1 MATGHQT
8 PPFFKRGLPPA
19 ARATIYLALC
29 FSLLVADLRLHYLD
43 TLRQGLTVLTYP
55 LRIAASTPA
64 DFVRNAAAYFSGLAS
79 LQKENRQLKAH
90 QLQMDS
96 QLMFTRELEREN
108 DNLRGLLDVSKRVG
122 LRTTAAEIVYPS
134 RDVFSRKVILN
145 KGSTQDIE
153 PGSAVV
159 DSLGLLGQVTRVFP
173 LHAEVTL
180 VSDKDQAIP
189 VVVER
194 SGLRA
199 VMFGSGS
206 GLLELKFLAANA
218 EVKPGDRILTS
229 GLDGIYAPGIPV
241 AIVLKVTRDNGES
254 FARIVCKPIAA
265 VERNGAVLV
274 FNRTEALAARPADEQ
289 DRNTRRASSGRI
301 RQRGVTEAFGG
312 LSAPAASASEPVEAA
327 SAPVSA
333 ASAPASSA
341 RSSRAAPARAPLAA
355 ASLPAANRASS
366 ASEARSAQ

>member
-1 MATGHQT
+1 MASGHQT

-19 ARATIYLALC
+19 ARATIYLALS

-64 DFVRNAAAYFSGLAS
+64 DFVRNAADYFSGLAS
-79 LQKENRQLKAH
+79 LQRENKQLKAQ
-90 QLQMDS
+90 QLEMDS
-96 QLMFTRELEREN
+96 KLMFTAQLMHDN
-108 DNLRGLLDVSKRVG
+108 DNLRGLLDVSKRAG
-122 LRTTAAEIVYPS
+122 IRTMAAEIVFPS
-134 RDVFSRKVILN
+134 RDVFSRKVILD
-145 KGSTQDIE
+145 KGSTRNIE

-199 VMFGSGS
+199 VMFGTGS

-241 AIVLKVTRDNGES
+241 AVVLKVTRDNGES
-254 FARIVCKPIAA
+254 FARILCKPIAA

-274 FNRTEALAARPADEQ
+274 FTRQGSAPERPPEDSEHDA
-289 DRNTRRASSGRI
+289 RRASSGRI
-301 RQRGVTEAFGG
+301 RQRGVTEAFVGQAAS
-312 LSAPAASASEPVEAA
+312 LPVASVSAPAIAG
-327 SAPVSA
+327 
-333 ASAPASSA
+333 SAPASTA
-341 RSSRAAPARAPLAA
+341 PTAESSTPVTVPA
-355 ASLPAANRASS
+355 
-366 ASEARSAQ
+366 ARSAP